1 MTDQNIINLRSAG
14 PFADVTGPSTLGS
27 GATGGTGDQRSS
39 NLIHSRIQ
47 QRSHKKYFNYS
58 SSIGHIFLVFSF
70 VAHDLVDKFNII
82 ENLCKN
88 NPKDYQTLQTMIEYE
103 TSKDDKI
110 GCVTLLRLLRA
121 LQFIYFFLKR
131 AIVTPTGSSSTKQVA
146 WDVYKETLHK
156 RHNKAL
162 QLSIWLATATI
173 PKREVLHET
182 LLRGEIEPNTAD
194 KCFPIIEIVY
204 RNVYKL
210 YEDNDL
216 LELVP
221 L

>member
-1 MTDQNIINLRSAG
+1 MTHAITGEYSIDNVYKSFDNVIDKFDHKSIHLYQFI
-14 PFADVTGPSTLGS
+14 FAFRELS
-27 GATGGTGDQRSS
+27 
-39 NLIHSRIQ
+39 
-47 QRSHKKYFNYS
+47 KFFN
-58 SSIGHIFLVFSF
+58 HLNVVFSF